1 MLIAIELLDEYGVL
15 IEKFEGTYEEVAPK
29 VAEFIRLH
37 GGDGQTGSVVFRPA
51 SARCQGEEECEL
63 C

>member
-1 MLIAIELLDEYGVL
+1 MLIEVELLDANGVL
-15 IEKFEGTYEEVAPK
+15 IESFDGNYEEVAPR

-51 SARCQGEEECEL
+51 SNRCRGEEECEL